1 MELRQLIYFKEVAK
15 LEHVSQ
21 AAESLHVAQSAVS
34 RQISLLEKELGVDL
48 FTREN
53 RSVRLTR
60 IGRLFLEHTEKIIV
74 ELEHA
79 KQKVEEYLNPDKG
92 TIRLGFSTT
101 LSIHTLP
108 MVMTQFRSEH
118 PNINFQLHQGTM
130 DYLIKLIERGDIDIA
145 LASPV
150 PTNHENIEGKVFFT
164 EKMSALLPKNHQ
176 FADNNHLRLIDLRA
190 ERFVTFRSGFSL
202 RDIVIKACK
211 QTGFTPEIAFEGED
225 MDTIKGLVSAG
236 LGIAIIPEH
245 AMAYDTPDM
254 VTVPIV
260 EPEITRSVGAMIP
273 KHRELA
279 PSEHLFF
286 QFSKNFYDRLYRF
299 GQQSDF

>member
-15 LEHVSQ
+15 LEHVSR

-34 RQISLLEKELGVDL
+34 RQISLLENELGVDL

-53 RSVRLTR
+53 RSVRLTQ
-60 IGRLFLEHTEKIIV
+60 IGRLFLEHTERVIA
-74 ELEHA
+74 ELEQA
-79 KQKVEEYLNPDKG
+79 KQRIEEYLNPDQG

-108 MVMTQFRSEH
+108 MVMTQFRTEH

-145 LASPV
+145 LAAPV
-150 PTNHENIEGKVFFT
+150 PTNHPNIKGKVFFT
-164 EKMSALLPKNHQ
+164 EKMSALVPNNHEL
-176 FADNNHLRLIDLRA
+176 ADKSHLRLIELRS
-190 ERFVTFRSGFSL
+190 ERFITFRSGFSL

-245 AMAYDTPDM
+245 AMAYDVPDM
-254 VTVPIV
+254 VSIPII
-260 EPEITRSVGAMIP
+260 EPDIIRSVGAIVP

-279 PSEHLFF
+279 PSEELFF
-286 QFSKNFYDRLYRF
+286 QFSKDFYDRLYRF
-299 GQQSDF
+299 GKQESW